1 MRILP
6 GHKIMHSCQTGIADG
21 SISERRGSRNNS
33 GTRTRRHLGLYLLG
47 VLSLLFM
54 QLNLAYGWPWSTDMS
69 KQPSVRPQ
77 EEPRVPPTHSIP
89 TQGKEAVIDRVEAG
103 KRLQN
108 PIKATKTSIE
118 NGKRLF
124 QIYCTPCHGPQA
136 MGNGPVA
143 KKFVPPPNLTLE
155 VFRKRP
161 DGFIYET
168 IRSGGPIMPS
178 QGEALVPEERW
189 DIVNYLRVLQQQ

>member
-1 MRILP
+1 
-6 GHKIMHSCQTGIADG
+6 MHSRQTDIADG
-21 SISERRGSRNNS
+21 SVSRRRGSRKNS
-33 GTRTRRHLGLYLLG
+33 RTRTTKHLGLYFLG

-54 QLNLAYGWPWSTDMS
+54 EFNLAYGWPWSTDMS
-69 KQPSVRPQ
+69 NQPSVRPQ
-77 EEPRVPPTHSIP
+77 EGPRVPPMHSIP
-89 TQGKEAVIDRVEAG
+89 TQGKEAVIDRVAAG
-103 KRLQN
+103 KKLQN

-124 QIYCTPCHGPQA
+124 QIYCASCHGPEA
-136 MGNGPVA
+136 KGNGPVA

-178 QGEALVPEERW
+178 QGVALLPKERW
-189 DIVNYLRVLQQQ
+189 DIVNYLRVLQQR